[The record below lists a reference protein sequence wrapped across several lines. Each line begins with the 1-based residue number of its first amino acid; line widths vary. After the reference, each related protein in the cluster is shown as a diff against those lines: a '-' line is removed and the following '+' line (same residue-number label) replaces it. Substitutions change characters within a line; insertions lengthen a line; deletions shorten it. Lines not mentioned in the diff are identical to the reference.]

1 MHTDEEEEEDDYLE
15 GERPFEQDEGAVYG
29 AEEDAEDAETL
40 GRSGEENDPSLAR
53 GDPKRFFPS
62 VKPKT
67 KATIPSGKGKLP
79 RGDVGLTFP
88 NGKLV
93 DEKIDFNQW
102 PSITAFRALK
112 LSIKKKVAAA
122 SRYSQ
127 EAFAWIT
134 EVENALAFEDLED
147 SGPEAWQNQLD
158 AKISAEIDKILSG
171 EFRKQVQIQE
181 TALSNAGKMIKG
193 RQVLWMI

>member
-1 MHTDEEEEEDDYLE
+1 M
-15 GERPFEQDEGAVYG
+15 
-29 AEEDAEDAETL
+29 
-40 GRSGEENDPSLAR
+40 
-53 GDPKRFFPS
+53 
-62 VKPKT
+62 
-67 KATIPSGKGKLP
+67 P

-88 NGKLV
+88 NGRLV

-102 PSITAFRALK
+102 
-112 LSIKKKVAAA
+112 SIKKKVAAA

-147 SGPEAWQNQLD
+147 SGPEAWQDQLD
-158 AKISAEIDKILSG
+158 AKISAAIDKSLSG

-193 RQVLWMI
+193 RQVLWMIYKKSSYPMKTAQ

>member
-1 MHTDEEEEEDDYLE
+1 VK
-15 GERPFEQDEGAVYG
+15 A
-29 AEEDAEDAETL
+29 
-40 GRSGEENDPSLAR
+40 SLAR
-53 GDPKRFFPS
+53 GDPKQFFPTA
-62 VKPKT
+62 KPKA

-79 RGDVGLTFP
+79 RRDVGLTFP

-102 PSITAFRALK
+102 PSITAFRAWK

-193 RQVLWMI
+193 RQVLWMIYKELSYLTCMVVGHTLIATM